1 VRVIGGVRRAWQG
14 LTAVKTKLYA
24 AQKRGFSE
32 SQWQPQP
39 PPQQDPPEDVGAED
53 AAEAPF
59 PFPLDA
65 LNTESWMVFFF
76 PAHLGQAI
84 S

>member
-1 VRVIGGVRRAWQG
+1 M
-14 LTAVKTKLYA
+14 KLYA
-24 AQKRGFSE
+24 AQKLAFSE

-59 PFPLDA
+59 PFPFGA

>member
-1 VRVIGGVRRAWQG
+1 M
-14 LTAVKTKLYA
+14 
-24 AQKRGFSE
+24 AQKCGFIE
-32 SQWQPQP
+32 RQWQPQP
-39 PPQQDPPEDVGAED
+39 PPQQDPPEDIGAED

-59 PFPLDA
+59 PFPLGA